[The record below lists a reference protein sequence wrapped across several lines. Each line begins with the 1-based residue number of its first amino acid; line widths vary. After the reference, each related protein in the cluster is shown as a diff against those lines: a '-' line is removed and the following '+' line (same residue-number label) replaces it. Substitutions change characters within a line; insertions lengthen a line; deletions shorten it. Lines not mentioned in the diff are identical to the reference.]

1 MSCFSDTLES
11 YARCCWRAQT
21 VSGITGEREEMK
33 RLSEGQRSL
42 EMRGQRVALA
52 VEHIEEGQITFC
64 KRTRQATLQSAEDE
78 RSGSLD

>member
-1 MSCFSDTLES
+1 
-11 YARCCWRAQT
+11 
-21 VSGITGEREEMK
+21 MK

-64 KRTRQATLQSAEDE
+64 KGTRQATLQSAEDE